1 MKNRTITKTA
11 LTLSVLLLIMWS
23 AFGAGTSV
31 AWFSDTTPVQRN
43 SFIIGELD
51 LSVYYKVGDTYKTV
65 EKDTKLF
72 DDNAL
77 YEPGYVQVVKLKIE
91 NSGNVDFDYK
101 LSIDVDKPSVV
112 LGINEEGQSIYL
124 PDFLKFG
131 VIFSD
136 TEADLDRDTAKLLA
150 QLDAAIALEDYTEI
164 RSLNSNSTEDNAEY
178 AALILYMP
186 EEVGNVANYRGDAV
200 PRIELGLSVL
210 ASQKGTLY

>member
-51 LSVYYKVGDTYKTV
+51 LSVYHKVGDTYKTV

-136 TEADLDRDTAKLLA
+136 TETDLDRDTAKLLA

-186 EEVGNVANYRGDAV
+186 EEVGNVANYRGDAI
-200 PRIELGLSVL
+200 PRIELGLTVL
-210 ASQKGTLY
+210 ASQKGTLF

>member
-51 LSVYYKVGDTYKTV
+51 LSVYHKVGDTYKTV

-136 TEADLDRDTAKLLA
+136 TEADLDRDTAKLLT
-150 QLDAAIALEDYTEI
+150 QLDAAIALEVIPKSD
-164 RSLNSNSTEDNAEY
+164 L
-178 AALILYMP
+178 
-186 EEVGNVANYRGDAV
+186 
-200 PRIELGLSVL
+200 
-210 ASQKGTLY
+210 

>member
-1 MKNRTITKTA
+1 MKTRTITKTA

-51 LSVYYKVGDTYKTV
+51 LSVYHKVGDDYKTV

-101 LSIDVDKPSVV
+101 LSIDIDKSSII
-112 LGINEEGQSIYL
+112 LGINEEGQTIYL

-131 VIFSD
+131 VLFSD
-136 TEADLDRDTAKLLA
+136 TETNLDRDTAKLLA
-150 QLDAAIALEDYTEI
+150 QLDAAIALEDYTQI
-164 RSLNSNSTEDNAEY
+164 RALDANSAKDNAEY
-178 AALILYMP
+178 AALVLYMP

-200 PRIELGLSVL
+200 PHIELGLSVL

>member
-1 MKNRTITKTA
+1 MKKRTITKTA
-11 LTLSVLLLIMWS
+11 LTLSVLLLIVWS

-31 AWFSDTTPVQRN
+31 AWFADTTPVQRN

-51 LSVYYKVGDTYKTV
+51 LSVYHKVGDTYKVV
-65 EKDTKLF
+65 ENDTKLF

-101 LSIDVDKPSVV
+101 LSIDIDKSSVV
-112 LGINEEGQSIYL
+112 LGMNEAGQSIYL

-136 TEADLDRDTAKLLA
+136 TEASLNRDTAKLIA
-150 QLDAAIALEDYTEI
+150 QLDASVALEDYTEI
-164 RSLNSNSTEDNAEY
+164 RSLEANATEDNAEY

-186 EEVGNVANYRGDAV
+186 EEVGNAANYRGDV
-200 PRIELGLSVL
+200 IPRIELGLAVL

>member
-200 PRIELGLSVL
+200 PRIELGLAVL
-210 ASQKGTLY
+210 ASQKGTLF

>member
-1 MKNRTITKTA
+1 
-11 LTLSVLLLIMWS
+11 MWS

-51 LSVYYKVGDTYKTV
+51 LSVYHKVGDNYRPI
-65 EKDTKLF
+65 EKDTEVF
-72 DDNAL
+72 DDEAL
-77 YEPGYVQVVKLKIE
+77 YEPGYVQVVNLKIE

-101 LSIDVDKPSVV
+101 LSIDIDKASVV
-112 LGINEEGQSIYL
+112 LGVNAEGQTIYL

-136 TEADLDRDTAKLLA
+136 SETLLDRETAKTLA
-150 QLDAAIALEDYTEI
+150 NLEAGISLEDYTEI
-164 RSLNSNSTEDNAEY
+164 RSLDANTTEDNAEY

-186 EEVGNVANYRGDAV
+186 EEVGNVANYRENAV
-200 PRIELGLSVL
+200 PRVELGLTVL
-210 ASQKGTLY
+210 ASQRGTLF